1 MAEGVLFELAG
12 RVLGAL
18 TSLTLPEI
26 QLSLGV
32 KTELEN
38 LTNTVSTI
46 QAVILDAEKR
56 SSHNHEIKDWLRK
69 LKDVIHDADDLL
81 DDFSTEVLRLKVMV
95 GDVMTKE
102 VCVFYSSSNQLVF
115 SPKMGHKIK
124 AIKEKL
130 NGIADDR
137 TKFHFM
143 ESPTEPQMINR
154 ERETY
159 SFVPEE
165 EVVGREDDKNA
176 IVECLLDN
184 TVVENVSIISIVG
197 MAGLGKTTLAQLIYN
212 DKIVNKTFELKLW
225 ICVSS
230 NFDVKQIVK
239 AILEHLIDEK
249 LKESL
254 EILQTQ
260 LREKLNGKKYL
271 LVLDDVWNED
281 NNKWFLLKNLL
292 MVGARGSRIIV
303 TTRSEKVAMI
313 IGTTSCYPLR
323 GLTKK
328 KAWSLFV
335 KIAFEQG
342 QESKNQA
349 LVSLGEE
356 IMNNCAGVPLV
367 IRTIASL
374 LRSKTLENE
383 WRSFKNY
390 ELSKIAK
397 EENDISST
405 LKLSYD
411 HLPPYLKQCFA
422 YCSLFPKDYKIQVK
436 TLIDLWAAQGFIKLS
451 DPKQRVED
459 VGREY
464 FMVLLWRSFFQDI
477 GKDEHGN
484 IIWCKM
490 HNLMHDLA
498 TLVSGMESV
507 ALNSSGENIGEK
519 VHHLSFNLM
528 DPITMLNGRKMRTV
542 LASSVGGNL
551 GNVTCDALVSNLK
564 YLRTLDLSN
573 LRLRALPSSIGE
585 LKHLRYL
592 DVSENRDIKMLPNS
606 IARLQNLQTLKL
618 NNCGS
623 LRELPMDTKK
633 LVNLR
638 HLDVTNCLKL
648 THMPHGL
655 GKLTSLEILPQFV
668 VSKVG
673 SRARSSCGLSELKE
687 LSNLG
692 GRLWIGYLGHKKED
706 MLECQAANMKE
717 KQHLQ
722 QLILRWDRL
731 RNGETTC
738 CDEIALKW
746 LQPHPNLKALE
757 LWSYM
762 GVTIPSWISS
772 LTNLVNLEFWH
783 THKCHHLPPLYQ
795 LPFLKS
801 LKLANM
807 GELEYI
813 SEDAISLSFTSSLSS
828 SKTLFFPSLITLTLW
843 DCPNVK
849 GWWRIDDNTQPEHLL
864 IPLFPHLSELEIS
877 FCPNLTCMPLF
888 PYLKEGLT
896 LTEVSSKVLQQTMD
910 MVVTQN
916 PSTAFSTSSCCFP
929 LSELE
934 TLQLEWVNDLESLPD
949 AWLRNLV
956 SLRRLSIFN
965 CNGLRSFPGGGI
977 QHLTSLQD
985 MKIWD
990 CNELVLLNDEDDSMQ
1005 WQGLKSLSSLC
1016 FTGLPKL
1023 MSLPNGLQ
1031 HITTLQKL
1039 QIRDCPNLTALP
1051 EWIGNLK
1058 SLQELNISKWPNLIS
1073 LPQEICYLTSLQ
1085 DLEIEN
1091 CPNLIALPEWI
1102 GNLTL
1107 LRRFKIDEYPNL
1119 TSLPDGM
1126 RHLTSLQYLN
1136 IENCPNLMALPEWIG
1151 NLTSL
1156 QKLEIS
1162 RCPNLRSLPQGIR
1175 HLSTLQCLTIANCPL
1190 LRQRYQRQTGE
1201 DWPKIAHI
1209 PYLDVDW
1216 YLGYAIGKIYVYVN
1230 SNFLYNQSSSS
1241 SLCF

>member
-1 MAEGVLFELAG
+1 MAEGVLFEHAG
-12 RVLGAL
+12 RVLGVL
-18 TSLTLPEI
+18 TSLTLQEI
-26 QLSLGV
+26 QLSSGV
-32 KTELEN
+32 KAELEN

-56 SSHNHEIKDWLRK
+56 SSHNHEIKEYWLRK

-81 DDFSTEVLRLKVMV
+81 DDFSTEVLRHKVMV

-102 VCVFYSSSNQLVF
+102 VCIFYSSSNQLVF
-115 SPKMGHKIK
+115 SPKMGHKIR
-124 AIKEKL
+124 AIREKL

-143 ESPTEPQMINR
+143 ERPIEPQMINR

-184 TVVENVSIISIVG
+184 NVVENVSIISIVG

-212 DKIVNKTFELKLW
+212 DKIVNKTYELKLW

-292 MVGARGSRIIV
+292 MVGARGSKIIV

-313 IGTTSCYPLR
+313 IGTTSCYPLK
-323 GLTKK
+323 GQIKK
-328 KAWSLFV
+328 KAWSFFV

-342 QESKNQA
+342 QEPENQA

-374 LRSKTLENE
+374 LRSKT
-383 WRSFKNY
+383 S
-390 ELSKIAK
+390 
-397 EENDISST
+397 END
-405 LKLSYD
+405 
-411 HLPPYLKQCFA
+411 
-422 YCSLFPKDYKIQVK
+422 LFPKDYKIQVK

-451 DPKQRVED
+451 NPKQRVED
-459 VGREY
+459 VSREY
-464 FMVLLWRSFFQDI
+464 FMVLLWRSFFQNI

-484 IIWCKM
+484 VIWCKM

-507 ALNSSGENIGEK
+507 ALNSNGENIGEK
-519 VHHLSFNLM
+519 VPHLSFNLM
-528 DPITMLNGRKMRTV
+528 DPITMLNGRKMQTV

-551 GNVTCDALVSNLK
+551 G
-564 YLRTLDLSN
+564 
-573 LRLRALPSSIGE
+573 
-585 LKHLRYL
+585 
-592 DVSENRDIKMLPNS
+592 
-606 IARLQNLQTLKL
+606 Q
-618 NNCGS
+618 
-623 LRELPMDTKK
+623 
-633 LVNLR
+633 
-638 HLDVTNCLKL
+638 
-648 THMPHGL
+648 
-655 GKLTSLEILPQFV
+655 LTSLEILPQFV

-692 GRLWIGYLGHKKED
+692 GRLWIGYLGHEKED
-706 MLECQAANMKE
+706 MLKCQAANMKE
-717 KQHLQ
+717 KHLQ

-762 GVTIPSWISS
+762 GVTIPSWISL

-783 THKCHHLPPLYQ
+783 THKCHHLPLLYQ

-801 LKLANM
+801 LSLVDM

-813 SEDAISLSFTSSLSS
+813 SEDTTSLSFTSSLSS
-828 SKTLFFPSLITLTLW
+828 SKTLFFTSLITLTLW

-849 GWWRIDDNTQPEHLL
+849 GWWRIDDNAQPEHLL
-864 IPLFPHLSELEIS
+864 IPSFPHPSELEIS
-877 FCPNLTCMPLF
+877 FCPNLICMPLF

-916 PSTAFSTSSCCFP
+916 PSTTFSTSSGCFP

-990 CNELVLLNDEDDSMQ
+990 CNELVLLNDEDDGMQ
-1005 WQGLKSLSSLC
+1005 WQGLGSLSSLY

-1023 MSLPNGLQ
+1023 LSLPNGLQ
-1031 HITTLQKL
+1031 HITTLQIL
-1039 QIRDCPNLTALP
+1039 QIRDFPNLTALP

-1058 SLQELNISKWPNLIS
+1058 SLQELNISKWPNLTS

-1091 CPNLIALPEWI
+1091 FPNLIALPEWI

-1107 LRRFKIDEYPNL
+1107 LQRFKIDEYPNL

-1136 IENCPNLMALPEWIG
+1136 IENCPNLVALPEWIG

-1190 LRQRYQRQTGE
+1190 LRQRCLRQTSE
-1201 DWPKIAHI
+1201 DWP
-1209 PYLDVDW
+1209 
-1216 YLGYAIGKIYVYVN
+1216 
-1230 SNFLYNQSSSS
+1230 
-1241 SLCF
+1241 

>member
-1 MAEGVLFELAG
+1 MAEGVLYELAG
-12 RVLGAL
+12 RVIEVLTAL
-18 TSLTLPEI
+18 TLHEI

-32 KTELEN
+32 KAELEN

-56 SSHNHEIKDWLRK
+56 SSHNLEIKDWLRK
-69 LKDVIHDADDLL
+69 LKDVILDADDLL
-81 DDFSTEVLRLKVMV
+81 DDFSTEVLRHEVMV
-95 GDVMTKE
+95 GDVMPKE
-102 VCVFYSSSNQLVF
+102 VCIFSSSSNQLVF

-124 AIKEKL
+124 AIREKL

-143 ESPTEPQMINR
+143 ESPIEPQMINR

-271 LVLDDVWNED
+271 LVLDDLWNED

-313 IGTTSCYPLR
+313 IGTTSCYPLK
-323 GLTKK
+323 GLTKR

-342 QESKNQA
+342 QEPENQA

-356 IMNNCAGVPLV
+356 VMNNCAGVPLV

-374 LRSKTLENE
+374 LRSKTSENE
-383 WRSFKNY
+383 WLSFKNY
-390 ELSKIAK
+390 ELSKIGQ

-436 TLIDLWAAQGFIKLS
+436 MLIDLWAAQDFIKLS

-507 ALNSSGENIGEK
+507 VLNSSGNIGEK
-519 VHHLSFNLM
+519 VRHLSFNHM
-528 DPITMLNGRKMRTV
+528 DPITKLNGRKMRTV

-551 GNVTCDALVSNLK
+551 G
-564 YLRTLDLSN
+564 
-573 LRLRALPSSIGE
+573 
-585 LKHLRYL
+585 
-592 DVSENRDIKMLPNS
+592 
-606 IARLQNLQTLKL
+606 Q
-618 NNCGS
+618 
-623 LRELPMDTKK
+623 
-633 LVNLR
+633 
-638 HLDVTNCLKL
+638 
-648 THMPHGL
+648 
-655 GKLTSLEILPQFV
+655 LTSLEILPQFV

-673 SRARSSCGLSELKE
+673 SRARSSCGLSELKQ

-692 GRLWIGYLGHKKED
+692 GRLWIGYLGHEEED

-722 QLILRWDRL
+722 QLILRWDEL
-731 RNGETTC
+731 PNDKTTC
-738 CDEIALKW
+738 CDEMSLKW

-757 LWSYM
+757 LRSYM

-801 LKLANM
+801 LKLADM

-813 SEDAISLSFTSSLSS
+813 SEDTISLSLTSSLSS
-828 SKTLFFPSLITLTLW
+828 TKTLFFPSLITLTLW

-864 IPLFPHLSELEIS
+864 IPSFPHLSELEIS
-877 FCPNLTCMPLF
+877 FCPNLSCMPLF

-1005 WQGLKSLSSLC
+1005 WQGLMSLSSLY

-1023 MSLPNGLQ
+1023 LSLPNGLQ

-1073 LPQEICYLTSLQ
+1073 LPREICYLTSLQ

-1107 LRRFKIDEYPNL
+1107 LQRFKIDEYPNL

-1190 LRQRYQRQTGE
+1190 LRQRCQRQTGE
-1201 DWPKIAHI
+1201 DWPQIAHI
-1209 PYLDVDW
+1209 PFLDVDW
-1216 YLGYAIGKIYVYVN
+1216 YLQTN
-1230 SNFLYNQSSSS
+1230 
-1241 SLCF
+1241 